1 MGKMAR
7 IARIEKIARVE
18 RIARI
23 ERMNERERE
32 SVCVCAE
39 NLRTERS

>member
-18 RIARI
+18 RIAKI
-23 ERMNERERE
+23 ERMNERE
-32 SVCVCAE
+32 SVCVCVCAE